1 MLTLHTVLAVYG
13 CITEEEH
20 YVYLQIAL
28 QGLHVQLSHGR
39 EQQHETKPWQSH
51 VSDKSL
57 NKLFNW
63 SGEADNLLKAPDP
76 KWLKSVGC
84 ICLYKPLYMK
94 LPLRGQK

>member
-1 MLTLHTVLAVYG
+1 MRKQKSCEMLTLHTVLGVCG

-20 YVYLQIAL
+20 HVYLQTAL

-57 NKLFNW
+57 NKLFN
-63 SGEADNLLKAPDP
+63 
-76 KWLKSVGC
+76 
-84 ICLYKPLYMK
+84 
-94 LPLRGQK
+94 